1 MRRASACQACLCWAR
16 PGRPRPGRSGQ
27 SGWPGPVAGLAG
39 RIAVRRRQ
47 TGLGRSRPGRAGL
60 RPAGLPA
67 PGQPGGRPGR
77 PRQSR
82 LMLDLRR
89 PAARLRR
96 PSWSA
101 AAGREACCQ
110 RPGSG
115 PAACGWSGPSCRGP
129 PPAGTRLPAGLRQAR
144 GPRRTGASRPDRCGP
159 AAGQAQRPDP
169 RLPRGSPPSG
179 DSSAGCCDRPGPR
192 PAGRPRPG
200 RTRREGWFPY
210 PSDGLWP
217 GRCQSP
223 RYGTC
228 RARSP
233 AGPGWLVRRPR
244 RSAGSLRTR
253 CR

>member
-1 MRRASACQACLCWAR
+1 MRRASACQACPCWTQLCGLSCAG
-16 PGRPRPGRSGQ
+16 PGRGGPGRVGRGSSVWSG
-27 SGWPGPVAGLAG
+27 PGLADLVKAG
-39 RIAVRRRQ
+39 
-47 TGLGRSRPGRAGL
+47 GRASPARCWICRGRLLVCGGL
-60 RPAGLPA
+60 LGPSPL
-67 PGQPGGRPGR
+67 GG
-77 PRQSR
+77 
-82 LMLDLRR
+82 
-89 PAARLRR
+89 
-96 PSWSA
+96 
-101 AAGREACCQ
+101 EACCQ

-144 GPRRTGASRPDRCGP
+144 GPRQTGASRPDRCGP

-179 DSSAGCCDRPGPR
+179 DSSAGCCDRSGPR

-210 PSDGLWP
+210 PADGLWP
-217 GRCQSP
+217 GRCRSP
-223 RYGTC
+223 RHGTC